1 MDIQKN
7 EALVAEIEQFKEQ
20 ALKMHIV
27 KVLADTYQNS
37 DLFDHHIDEN
47 GFVFW
52 MKVQA
57 WQLWFF
63 WQAAKA
69 QAVPEGFVLIE
80 ESKVKIWYQD
90 DNEPENFCTS
100 NNDFDVLGECLDHED
115 IIQVNKIQDAI
126 IQTTP
131 MYGVWKFKIIGGY
144 PERDCFVLCGTE
156 QEAESIRDEYRCM
169 ITPEAQEPA
178 ND

>member
-1 MDIQKN
+1 MDMEKDKDRFLLQ
-7 EALVAEIEQFKEQ
+7 
-20 ALKMHIV
+20 
-27 KVLADTYQNS
+27 LAD
-37 DLFDHHIDEN
+37 DLSFEELQDLCYSKDAN
-47 GFVFW
+47 QFYSARLADWFVDKINYGW
-52 MKVQA
+52 R
-57 WQLWFF
+57 L
-63 WQAAKA
+63 WQASKAK
-69 QAVPEGFVLIE
+69 AVPEGFVLIE
-80 ESKVKIWYQD
+80 ESKVKTWYQD

-169 ITPEAQEPA
+169 ITPEAQEPT